1 MSVVSGLPVRVGA
14 LSFRA
19 HPRAVI
25 VVVAL
30 LLVVVGLALLGL
42 LTGDFALNLTQLWNT
57 LQGAGTGGQK
67 YIVFDLRLPR
77 VTTAVLVGAGLGVSG
92 AIFQSLS
99 RNPLGS
105 PDIIGFSTGSATG
118 AILVLI
124 VFGGG
129 MTQIALGS
137 ILGGVVAAIA
147 VYGLA
152 YRTGVQGYR
161 LILIGIGVTAVLG
174 SLNTYILTRA
184 GLRQAQAAQVWLVG
198 SLNGRGWS
206 EVLPMAIAM
215 AVLLPA
221 AIVLGRRLGILEMG
235 DETATMLG
243 IRTEPTRLSL
253 VVISVALTAV
263 ATACAGPIAFV
274 ALAAPQ
280 LARRLAGSSGVA
292 LLPAAAMGATLLL
305 GGDVLSQRVFGQ
317 NALPVGVATA
327 AIGGLYLAWLLAT
340 EWRSG
345 RR

>member
-1 MSVVSGLPVRVGA
+1 MTGVPVRVGRMS
-14 LSFRA
+14 LRA
-19 HPRAVI
+19 HPRAIV

-30 LLVVVGLALLGL
+30 LAATSGLAVLEM
-42 LTGDFALNLTQLWNT
+42 LTGDFPLTYTQLVDT
-57 LQGAGTGGQK
+57 LGGAGTGGQK
-67 YIVFDLRLPR
+67 YVVFDLRLPR
-77 VTTAVLVGAGLGVSG
+77 VAVAVLVGAALGISG

-105 PDIIGFSTGSATG
+105 PDIIGFASGSATG
-118 AILVLI
+118 AILVLV

-129 MTQIALGS
+129 ITQIALGS
-137 ILGGVVAAIA
+137 ILGGIAAAVA

-152 YRTGVQGYR
+152 HRTGVQGYR

-206 EVLPMAIAM
+206 EVLPV
-215 AVLLPA
+215 AVALVLLLPA
-221 AIVLGRRLGILEMG
+221 GVVLGRKLNLLEMG

-243 IRTEPTRLSL
+243 VRVESTRLLL
-253 VVISVALTAV
+253 VVVSVALTAV

-280 LARRLAGSSGVA
+280 LARRLAGSSGPA
-292 LLPAAAMGATLLL
+292 LLPAAAMGAALLL
-305 GGDVLSQRVFGQ
+305 GGDVLSQRAFGQ

-327 AIGGLYLAWLLAT
+327 ALGGVYLAWLLAT

>member
-1 MSVVSGLPVRVGA
+1 MSVVTGVPVRLGA
-14 LSFRA
+14 VSFRA
-19 HPRAVI
+19 HPRAI
-25 VVVAL
+25 
-30 LLVVVGLALLGL
+30 LVVVGLLLLAAGLALLGL
-42 LTGDFALNLTQLWNT
+42 LTGDFPLNLTQLWNT

-77 VTTAVLVGAGLGVSG
+77 VTIAVLVGAALGISG

-118 AILVLI
+118 AILVLV

-129 MTQIALGS
+129 MTEIALGS
-137 ILGGVVAAIA
+137 IAGGIVAAIV

-174 SLNTYILTRA
+174 SLNTYVLTRA

-206 EVLPMAIAM
+206 EVLPIAISL

-221 AIVLGRRLGILEMG
+221 AVILGRRLAVLEMG

-292 LLPAAAMGATLLL
+292 LLPAAAMGAALLL
-305 GGDVLSQRVFGQ
+305 GGDVLSQRAFGQ
-317 NALPVGVATA
+317 NALPVGVTTA

>member
-1 MSVVSGLPVRVGA
+1 MIGVRVGV

-19 HPRAVI
+19 HPRAI
-25 VVVAL
+25 AVVGGL
-30 LLVVVGLALLGL
+30 LLLAAGLALLGL
-42 LTGDFALNLTQLWNT
+42 LTGDFPLNLTQLANT
-57 LQGAGTGGQK
+57 LGGAGTGGQK
-67 YIVFDLRLPR
+67 YIVYDLRLPR
-77 VTTAVLVGAGLGVSG
+77 VTVALLVGAALGVSG
-92 AIFQSLS
+92 AIFQSLA

-105 PDIIGFSTGSATG
+105 PDIIGFSGGSATG
-118 AILVLI
+118 AILVLV

-129 MTQIALGS
+129 ITQIAVGS
-137 ILGGVVAAIA
+137 VLGGIAAAVV

-184 GLRQAQAAQVWLVG
+184 GLRQAQAAQVWLIG
-198 SLNGRGWS
+198 SLNGRGWT
-206 EVLPMAIAM
+206 EALPVAIAL
-215 AVLLPA
+215 AVLLPTA
-221 AIVLGRRLGILEMG
+221 VVLGRRLGILEMG

-243 IRTEPTRLSL
+243 IRTEWTRLSL
-253 VVISVALTAV
+253 VVVSVALTAV
-263 ATACAGPIAFV
+263 STACAGPITFV

-292 LLPAAAMGATLLL
+292 LLPAAAMGAVLLL
-305 GGDVLSQRVFGQ
+305 AGDVLSQRAFGQ

-327 AIGGLYLAWLLAT
+327 ALGGIYLAWLLAT

>member
-1 MSVVSGLPVRVGA
+1 MTGIPLRVGG
-14 LSFRA
+14 LSTRA
-19 HPRAVI
+19 HPRAII
-25 VVVAL
+25 VVIAL
-30 LLVVVGLALLGL
+30 LVATLGLAVLGM
-42 LTGDFALNLTQLWNT
+42 LTGDFPLNLTQLLNT
-57 LQGAGTGGQK
+57 LNGAGTGGQK

-77 VTTAVLVGAGLGVSG
+77 VTIAVIVGAALGISG

-129 MTQIALGS
+129 ITEIALGS
-137 ILGGVVAAIA
+137 IAGGIVAAII

-152 YRTGVQGYR
+152 YRAGVQGYR

-184 GLRQAQAAQVWLVG
+184 GLRQAQSAQVWLVG

-206 EVLPMAIAM
+206 EVLPVAIAL
-215 AVLLPA
+215 ALLLPA
-221 AIVLGRRLGILEMG
+221 ALVLGRRLGLLEMG

-243 IRTEPTRLSL
+243 IRTEPTRLAL

-280 LARRLAGSSGVA
+280 LARRLAGSAGVA
-292 LLPAAAMGATLLL
+292 ILPAAAMGGALLL
-305 GGDVLSQRVFGQ
+305 AGDVLSQRVFGQ

-327 AIGGLYLAWLLAT
+327 ALGGLYLAWLLAS